1 MSEAVYPQSEV
12 FHTEDMTISVGPQ
25 HPSTHG
31 VLRFVVRTDGE
42 VIGEA
47 IPDVGYLHRSI
58 EKIGEKCTYHG
69 YVPYTDRADY
79 LAAMFA
85 NQGFCMAAEKLAATE
100 VTRRGEFCRV
110 IACELNRIAS
120 HLISVGTFGQ
130 DIGAITP
137 FLHALRE
144 RETIN
149 DLMEEICGARLTY
162 NYIRIGGVGYDI
174 TQETC
179 DKILIFLDH
188 FHPIGDEYNRLLSY
202 NKIYIERLANVAAI
216 TKEEAFQYNLVGPNL
231 RASGVKWDI
240 RRDIP
245 YSVYPELEFDVPVG
259 HGEKGTLGDCYDRYW
274 VRMQE
279 LQESSKIV
287 RQCLKMMPKGPAIS
301 KVPRK
306 FKPPAGEVYGRGEA
320 PRCDRGV
327 SVASDGTEYPYRVRT
342 RAGSFTAMGII
353 DKLSRGIMVAD
364 LIALIASLDV
374 DARLHAR
381 PDAALEPARHARS

>member
-1 MSEAVYPQSEV
+1 MNENIQAGSEA
-12 FHTEDMTISVGPQ
+12 FHTEDMTISMGPQ

-31 VLRFVVRTDGE
+31 VLRFVVKTDGE
-42 VIGEA
+42 VIRVA

-58 EKIGEKCTYHG
+58 EKIGEKVTWHG
-69 YVPYTDRADY
+69 FVPYTDRADY

-85 NQGFCMAAEKLAATE
+85 NQGFCMAAEKLGGIE

-130 DIGAITP
+130 DIGAVTP

-174 TQETC
+174 TPETC
-179 DKILIFLDH
+179 ERITAFLDH
-188 FHPIGDEYNRLLSY
+188 FELIVDEYNRLLSY
-202 NKIYIERLANVAAI
+202 NKIFIERLADVAVI
-216 TKEEAFQYNLVGPNL
+216 TKEDALQYNIVGPNL
-231 RASGVKWDI
+231 RACGLKWDI

-245 YSVYPELEFDVPVG
+245 YSIYPELDFEIPVG
-259 HGEKGTLGDCYDRYW
+259 TGEKGALGDSYDRYM
-274 VRMQE
+274 VRIQE
-279 LQESSKIV
+279 MEESCKIT
-287 RQCLKMMPKGPAIS
+287 RQCLKMMPAGPAIA
-301 KVPRK
+301 KVARK
-306 FKPPAGEVYGRGEA
+306 FKPPPGEA
-320 PRCDRGV
+320 YLRIESSRGDMGFFV
-327 SVASDGTEYPYRVRT
+327 ISDGSEYPYRVRIRT
-342 RAGSFTAMGII
+342 GSFTAMSLVEKI
-353 DKLSRGIMVAD
+353 SRGLMVAD

-374 DARLHAR
+374 DAPEIDR
-381 PDAALEPARHARS
+381 

>member
-1 MSEAVYPQSEV
+1 MSETALTSGQV

-31 VLRFVVRTDGE
+31 VLRFVVKTDGE
-42 VIGEA
+42 VISLA

-58 EKIGEKCTYHG
+58 EKIGEKVTWHG

-85 NQGFCMAAEKLAATE
+85 NQGFCMAAERLGTVE

-174 TQETC
+174 TPETC
-179 DKILIFLDH
+179 DRVRQFLDH
-188 FHPIGDEYNRLLSY
+188 FEPIGDEYNRLLSY
-202 NKIYIERLANVAAI
+202 NKIFVERLADVAVI
-216 TKEEAFQYNLVGPNL
+216 TKEDALQYNIVGPNL
-231 RASGVKWDI
+231 RACGVKWDI

-245 YSVYPELEFDVPVG
+245 YSVYPELEFEVPIG
-259 HGEKGTLGDCYDRYW
+259 TGEKGTLGDSYDRYM
-274 VRMQE
+274 VRIREME
-279 LQESSKIV
+279 ESCKIL
-287 RQCLKMMPKGPAIS
+287 RQCLKMMPHGPAIA

-306 FKPPAGEVYGRGEA
+306 FKPPAGEAYVRIESSRG
-320 PRCDRGV
+320 DMGFYV
-327 SVASDGTEYPYRVRT
+327 ISDGSEYPYRVRIRT
-342 RAGSFTAMGII
+342 GSFTAMSLIEKI
-353 DKLSRGIMVAD
+353 SQGIMVAD

-374 DARLHAR
+374 DAPEIDR
-381 PDAALEPARHARS
+381 

>member
-1 MSEAVYPQSEV
+1 MNETPAIDPSV
-12 FHTEDMTISVGPQ
+12 FHSEDMTLNVGPQ

-42 VIGEA
+42 VIRTA
-47 IPDVGYLHRSI
+47 LPDVGYLHRSI
-58 EKIGEKCTYHG
+58 EKIGEKVTWHG

-85 NQGFCMAAEKLAATE
+85 NQGFCMAAEKLGNIE

-137 FLHALRE
+137 FIHALRE

-149 DLMEEICGARLTY
+149 NLMEEICGARLTY
-162 NYIRIGGVGYDI
+162 NYVRIGGVGYDI
-174 TQETC
+174 TPETC
-179 DKILIFLDH
+179 SRIVSFLDH
-188 FHPIGDEYNRLLSY
+188 FEPIVDEYNRLLSY
-202 NKIYIERLANVAAI
+202 NKIFIERLAGIAVL
-216 TKEEAFQYNLVGPNL
+216 TREEALQYNIVGPNL
-231 RASGVKWDI
+231 RACGVKWDI

-245 YSVYPELEFDVPVG
+245 YSVYPELDFQIPVG
-259 HGEKGTLGDCYDRYW
+259 TGERGTLGDSYDRYF
-274 VRMQE
+274 VRIQEMQE
-279 LQESSKIV
+279 SCKIT
-287 RQCLKMMPKGPAIS
+287 RQAIKMLPKGPAIA

-306 FKPPAGEVYGRGEA
+306 FKPPAAEVYARVEA
-320 PRCDRGV
+320 PRGDMGFYV
-327 SVASDGTEYPYRVRT
+327 VSDGSEYPYRVRIRT
-342 RAGSFTAMGII
+342 GSFTAMGVVE
-353 DKLSRGIMVAD
+353 KLSAGIMVAD

-374 DARLHAR
+374 DAPEIDR
-381 PDAALEPARHARS
+381 

>member
-1 MSEAVYPQSEV
+1 MNEAPSSEREAFQ
-12 FHTEDMTISVGPQ
+12 TEDMIINVGPQ

-42 VIGEA
+42 VIKSA
-47 IPDVGYLHRSI
+47 LPDVGYLHRSI
-58 EKIGEKCTYHG
+58 EKIGEKVTWHG
-69 YVPYTDRADY
+69 FVPYTDRADY

-85 NQGFCMAAEKLAATE
+85 NQGFCMAAEKLGGIE
-100 VTRRGEFCRV
+100 VPRRAEFCRV

-149 DLMEEICGARLTY
+149 NLMEEICGARLTY

-179 DKILIFLDH
+179 DRIGAFLDH
-188 FHPIGDEYNRLLSY
+188 FELIVDEYNRLLSY
-202 NKIYIERLANVAAI
+202 NKIFVERLVQVAPI
-216 TKEEAFQYNLVGPNL
+216 SLEDAFQYNIVGPNL
-231 RASGVKWDI
+231 RACGFRWDI

-245 YSVYPELEFDVPVG
+245 YSLYPELEFDVPVG
-259 HGEKGTLGDCYDRYW
+259 KGEKGILGDCYDRYM
-274 VRMQE
+274 VRILEMQE
-279 LQESSKIV
+279 SCKLL
-287 RQCLKMMPKGPAIS
+287 RQSLRMMPKGPAIA

-306 FKPPAGEVYGRGEA
+306 FKPPAGEAYIRIESARG
-320 PRCDRGV
+320 DMGFYV
-327 SVASDGTEYPYRVRT
+327 VSDGSEYAYRVRFRT
-342 RAGSFTAMGII
+342 GSFTAMGLVE
-353 DKLSRGIMVAD
+353 KLSRGIMVAD

-374 DARLHAR
+374 DAPEIDR
-381 PDAALEPARHARS
+381 

>member
-1 MSEAVYPQSEV
+1 MNEAPSSEREAFQ
-12 FHTEDMTISVGPQ
+12 TEDMIINVGPQ

-42 VIGEA
+42 VIKSA
-47 IPDVGYLHRSI
+47 LPDVGYLHRSI
-58 EKIGEKCTYHG
+58 EKIGEKVTWHG
-69 YVPYTDRADY
+69 FVPYTDRADY

-85 NQGFCMAAEKLAATE
+85 NQGFCMAAEKLGGIE
-100 VTRRGEFCRV
+100 VPRRAEFCRV

-149 DLMEEICGARLTY
+149 NLMEEICGARLTY

-179 DKILIFLDH
+179 DRIGAFLDH
-188 FHPIGDEYNRLLSY
+188 FELIVDEYNRLLSY
-202 NKIYIERLANVAAI
+202 NKIFVERLVQVAPI
-216 TKEEAFQYNLVGPNL
+216 SLEDAFQYNIVGPNL
-231 RASGVKWDI
+231 RACGFRWDI

-245 YSVYPELEFDVPVG
+245 YSLYPELEFDVPVG
-259 HGEKGTLGDCYDRYW
+259 KGEKGILGDCYDRYM
-274 VRMQE
+274 VRILEMQE
-279 LQESSKIV
+279 SCKIL
-287 RQCLKMMPKGPAIS
+287 RQSLRMMPKGPAIA

-306 FKPPAGEVYGRGEA
+306 FKPPAGEAYIRIESARG
-320 PRCDRGV
+320 DMGFYV
-327 SVASDGTEYPYRVRT
+327 VSDGSEYAYRVRFRT
-342 RAGSFTAMGII
+342 GSFTAMGLVE
-353 DKLSRGIMVAD
+353 KLSRGIMMAD

-374 DARLHAR
+374 DAPEIDR
-381 PDAALEPARHARS
+381 

>member
-1 MSEAVYPQSEV
+1 MSEAAAPQSEV
-12 FHTEDMTISVGPQ
+12 FHTEDMTINVGPQ

-42 VIGEA
+42 VIKDA

-58 EKIGEKCTYHG
+58 EKIGEKCTWHG

-85 NQGFCMAAEKLAATE
+85 NQGFCMAAEKLGSTE
-100 VTRRGEFCRV
+100 VTRHGEFCRV

-120 HLISVGTFGQ
+120 HLISIGTFGQ
-130 DIGAITP
+130 DIGAVTP

-174 TQETC
+174 TPETC
-179 DKILIFLDH
+179 GKITAFLDH
-188 FHPIGDEYNRLLSY
+188 FEPIMDEYNRLLSY
-202 NKIYIERLANVAAI
+202 NKIYIERLVNVAAI

-231 RASGVKWDI
+231 RACGVKWDI

-245 YSVYPELEFDVPVG
+245 YSVYPELDFEIPVG
-259 HGEKGTLGDCYDRYW
+259 NGEKGTLGDCYDRYW
-274 VRMQE
+274 VRIRE
-279 LQESSKIV
+279 LEESCKIL
-287 RQCLKMMPKGPAIS
+287 RQALKMMPKGPAIS

-306 FKPPAGEVYGRGEA
+306 FKPPAGEAYVRVEA
-320 PRCDRGV
+320 PRGDMGFYV
-327 SVASDGTEYPYRVRT
+327 VSDGSEYPYRVRIRT
-342 RAGSFTAMGII
+342 GSFTAMAII

-374 DARLHAR
+374 DAPEIDR
-381 PDAALEPARHARS
+381 

>member
-1 MSEAVYPQSEV
+1 MNEPIQPESGG
-12 FHTEDMTISVGPQ
+12 FHTEDMTISMGPQ

-31 VLRFVVRTDGE
+31 VLRFIVKTDGE
-42 VIGEA
+42 VMREA

-58 EKIGEKCTYHG
+58 EKIGEKVTWHG

-85 NQGFCMAAEKLAATE
+85 NQGFCMGAERLGGVE

-144 RETIN
+144 REAIN
-149 DLMEEICGARLTY
+149 DLMELICGARLTY

-174 TQETC
+174 TRDTC
-179 DKILIFLDH
+179 DRIAVFLDH
-188 FHPIGDEYNRLLSY
+188 FEPIVDEYNRLISY
-202 NKIYIERLANVAAI
+202 NKIFVERLAHVAPI
-216 TKEEAFQYNLVGPNL
+216 SLEDAFQYNIVGPNL
-231 RASGVKWDI
+231 RACGLKWDI

-245 YSVYPELEFDVPVG
+245 YSVYPELDFDIPVG
-259 HGEKGTLGDCYDRYW
+259 TGEKGTLGDCYDRYI
-274 VRMQE
+274 VRILEMQE
-279 LQESSKIV
+279 SCKIL
-287 RQCLKMMPKGPAIS
+287 RQCLKMLPEGPAIA

-306 FKPPAGEVYGRGEA
+306 FKPPPGEA
-320 PRCDRGV
+320 YVRIESSRGDMGFFV
-327 SVASDGTEYPYRVRT
+327 VSDGSEYPYRVRIRT
-342 RAGSFTAMGII
+342 GSFTAMSLV
-353 DKLSRGIMVAD
+353 DKISRGLMVAD

-374 DARLHAR
+374 DAPEIDR
-381 PDAALEPARHARS
+381 

>member
-1 MSEAVYPQSEV
+1 MNEPIQPESGG
-12 FHTEDMTISVGPQ
+12 FHTEDMTISMGPQ

-31 VLRFVVRTDGE
+31 VLRFIVKTDGE
-42 VIGEA
+42 VMREA

-58 EKIGEKCTYHG
+58 EKIGEKVTWHG

-85 NQGFCMAAEKLAATE
+85 NQGFCMAAERLGGVE

-144 RETIN
+144 REAIN
-149 DLMEEICGARLTY
+149 DLMELICGARLTY

-174 TQETC
+174 TRDTC
-179 DKILIFLDH
+179 DRIAVFLDH
-188 FHPIGDEYNRLLSY
+188 FEPIVDEYNRLISY
-202 NKIYIERLANVAAI
+202 NKIFVERLAHVAPI
-216 TKEEAFQYNLVGPNL
+216 SLEDAFQYNIVGPNL
-231 RASGVKWDI
+231 RACGLKWDI

-245 YSVYPELEFDVPVG
+245 YSVYPELDFDIPVG
-259 HGEKGTLGDCYDRYW
+259 TGEKGTLGDCYDRYI
-274 VRMQE
+274 VRIREMQE
-279 LQESSKIV
+279 SCKIL
-287 RQCLKMMPKGPAIS
+287 RQCLKMLPEGPAIA

-306 FKPPAGEVYGRGEA
+306 FKPPPGEA
-320 PRCDRGV
+320 YVRIESSRGDMGFFV
-327 SVASDGTEYPYRVRT
+327 VSDGSEYPYRVRIRT
-342 RAGSFTAMGII
+342 GSFTAMSLV
-353 DKLSRGIMVAD
+353 DKISRGLMVAD

-374 DARLHAR
+374 DAPEIDR
-381 PDAALEPARHARS
+381 